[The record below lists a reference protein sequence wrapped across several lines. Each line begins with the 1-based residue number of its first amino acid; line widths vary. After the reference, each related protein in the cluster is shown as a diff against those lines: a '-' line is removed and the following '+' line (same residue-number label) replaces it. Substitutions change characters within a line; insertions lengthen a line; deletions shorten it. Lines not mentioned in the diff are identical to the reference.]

1 MFNAIP
7 RHFIC
12 SPSGDMM
19 RMIRF
24 CLGVLIFIAALS
36 TSTRAQQRPVFYN
49 HTKQAWVDS
58 VFNSLTPDERLAQL
72 FMVAAY
78 SNKDS
83 AHVADLE
90 KLIREQKI
98 GGLIF
103 FQGGPV
109 RHATMQNYLQSVSE
123 VPLMIAMDAEWGVGM
138 RLDSTIDYPRQ
149 MTLGAIQDD
158 GLLYDFG
165 KEVARQMKRL
175 GMHINFAPVVDV
187 NSNAENPVIGTRS
200 FGENK
205 IRVAEKGIAVMKGMQ
220 DNHILACA
228 KHFPGH
234 GDTDSDSHLTLPI
247 IKHNYARIDSLE
259 LYPFKEMTNAGI
271 GSMMVAHLYIPALDD
286 TKNQASTLSPKI
298 VNGLLKDS
306 LGFKGLIFTDALNM
320 KGVSKFYGPG
330 EVELMAFL
338 AGNDVMEFAEDV
350 PKAMELIRKA
360 VEEGKVSQEEIDA
373 RCRKVLNAKAWFGL
387 DNYKPVKLENL
398 TADLNNSQARAVHN
412 ELVANSLTLLINKN
426 AVPIKKLDG
435 TRIASLVFGD
445 KAGNPFQETLS
456 RYAAVDHFQIDASA
470 TQEAQYNLLS
480 QLKTYDKVIFSI
492 HGLSS
497 KSAKNYGITQQL
509 LDVIGE
515 LSYSTE
521 LIINVFGNPYA
532 LGRMPGLEHANALL
546 FSYEQTDVSERMA
559 AQAIFGGIGV
569 SGKLPVTANRM
580 FRYGAGLTTTKT
592 RLSFGEPAQV
602 GMDET
607 VLKGIDDI
615 TLEAIKAKA
624 TPGAQLL
631 VARNGV
637 VVYEKNFGTHT
648 YEEKNPVTSTDV
660 YDLASI
666 TKIAASLI
674 SFMKLVDQGEV
685 SIDDKVSDHLPE
697 LKKTNKKD
705 ITFRDMLAH
714 YAQLQAWIPFYT
726 KTLKDGGPNPKYYR
740 AEPSDS
746 FPHHVAQNLYMRK
759 DYPDT
764 IFRIINESELR
775 SKKQY
780 KYSDLGYYYVKR
792 LVESKT
798 EQQLEDYTATAFY
811 SPLGL
816 QTMGFL
822 PRKRIELNRIVP
834 TEYDM
839 RFRKQLV
846 QGDVHD
852 PGAAMV
858 GGVGGHAG
866 LFSNANDLAV
876 IMQLFLNEGAYG
888 GTQYVSSETVKEFIK
903 CQFCKNGN
911 RRGIG
916 FDKPETG
923 GSGGPTC
930 ECVSYLSF
938 GHTGFTGTMAWA
950 DPEKG
955 IVYIFL
961 SNRVYP
967 DAENNKLLKM
977 DVRTRIQQV
986 IYDALVD

>member
-1 MFNAIP
+1 MKRIHSISFL
-7 RHFIC
+7 FL
-12 SPSGDMM
+12 MM
-19 RMIRF
+19 I
-24 CLGVLIFIAALS
+24 GQIAL
-36 TSTRAQQRPVFYN
+36 TTAQERPVFYN
-49 HTKQAWVDS
+49 HNKQAWVDS
-58 VFNSLTPDERLAQL
+58 VFNSLSPDERLAQL

-83 AHVADLE
+83 AHVKELE

-109 RHATMQNYLQSVSE
+109 RHATMQNYLQEASE

-149 MTLGAIQDD
+149 MTLGAIQNDE
-158 GLLYDFG
+158 LLYDFG
-165 KEVARQMKRL
+165 AEVARQMKRL

-187 NSNAENPVIGTRS
+187 NSNAANPVIGTRS

-205 IRVAEKGIAVMKGMQ
+205 INVANKGIAVMKGMQ

-247 IKHNYARIDSLE
+247 IKHSYERIDSLE
-259 LYPFKEMTNAGI
+259 LYPFKRAIEAGM
-271 GSMMVAHLYIPALDD
+271 GSMMVAHLYIPELDD

-306 LGFKGLIFTDALNM
+306 LGFEGLIFTDALNM
-320 KGVSKFYGPG
+320 KGVSKYYGPG

-350 PKAMELIRKA
+350 PKAMELIRMK
-360 VEEGKVSQEEIDA
+360 VEEGTVSQADIDA
-373 RCRKVLNAKAWFGL
+373 RCRKVLEAKAWFGL
-387 DNYKPVKLENL
+387 DDYKPVELKNL

-412 ELVANSLTLLINKN
+412 ELVANSLTLLTNKN
-426 AVPIKKLDG
+426 AVPIKDVEES
-435 TRIASLVFGD
+435 IASLVYD
-445 KAGNPFQETLS
+445 DEEGNIFQQTLS
-456 RYAAVDHFQIDASA
+456 KYAPVEHFQIRKGAI
-470 TQEAQYNLLS
+470 QEERYAILNEV
-480 QLKTYDKVIFSI
+480 KTYDKVILSI

-497 KSAKNYGITQQL
+497 RRSRNYGIEQDL
-509 LDVIGE
+509 LDIIGE

-521 LIINVFGNPYA
+521 VIINVFGNPYSLA
-532 LGRMPGLEHANALL
+532 RMPGLEHANALL
-546 FSYEQTDVSERMA
+546 FSYEQSEVSEQMA

-569 SGKLPVTANRM
+569 SGKLPVTANRL
-580 FRYGAGLTTTKT
+580 FRAGDGITTMKT
-592 RLSFGEPAQV
+592 RLAYGEPAQV
-602 GMDET
+602 GMDEN
-607 VLKGIDDI
+607 VLKEIDAI
-615 TLEAIKAKA
+615 TLDAIAKKA
-624 TPGAQLL
+624 TPGAQVL
-631 VARNGV
+631 VAKDGI
-637 VVYEKNFGTHT
+637 VVYEKNFGHHT
-648 YEEKNPVTSTDV
+648 YEAKQPVRSEDV

-666 TKIAASLI
+666 TKVAASLI
-674 SFMKLVDQGEV
+674 SFMKLVDQGEISV
-685 SIDDKVSDHLPE
+685 DDKVSDYLPE
-697 LKKTNKKD
+697 LKNTNKKN

-714 YAQLQAWIPFYT
+714 YAQLKAWIPFYWET
-726 KTLKDGGPNPKYYR
+726 VKDGEPDSTYYR
-740 AEPSDS
+740 TEPSNE
-746 FPHHVAQNLYMRK
+746 FPIQVAQDLYIRK

-764 IFRIINESELR
+764 IYGIINESDLR
-775 SKKQY
+775 PRKQY
-780 KYSDLGYYYVKR
+780 KYSDLGYYYMKR
-792 LVESKT
+792 VI
-798 EQQLEDYTATAFY
+798 EQETGEQLEDYTMEKLY
-811 SPLGL
+811 RPLGL

-822 PRKRIELNRIVP
+822 PRKRIDLDRLVP

-839 RFRKQLV
+839 AFRKQLV

-852 PGAAMV
+852 PGAAML

-876 IMQLFLNEGAYG
+876 IMQLFLNEGEYG
-888 GTQYVSSETVKEFIK
+888 GKRYLWQETIKEFTK
-903 CQFCKNGN
+903 CQFCKNGV

-916 FDKPETG
+916 FDKPEPDG
-923 GSGGPTC
+923 NGGPTC
-930 ECVSYLSF
+930 DCVSYLSF

-950 DPEKG
+950 DPEKD

-967 DAENNKLLKM
+967 DADNTKLLKM
-977 DVRTRIQQV
+977 DVRTNIQQV
-986 IYDALVD
+986 IYDSLVD